1 MRTPTVR
8 LLAASLG
15 LATLLAAL
23 LEAPRARAQN
33 PQDADVL
40 TAPAPPHAWPAS
52 TWRIEAGYRGS
63 YIPDE
68 GFDPFSKDDYLP
80 QLSLTASRTVWTR
93 GRLSFAPGLAWD
105 HGSRSSNARGATT
118 SLSLDRFT
126 IPLEGRLHVDRWGYA
141 FLRLAPGV
149 VAEGVR
155 VQEASGPA
163 PYTKTGVVFATD
175 LSAGYALP
183 LWRLG
188 GPASPARAW
197 LQADGGYGWVAS
209 ERLALTPDVASDDPL
224 RTRGVD
230 LGSIATRGA
239 FFRVGVALSF

>member
-1 MRTPTVR
+1 MRIPIVT
-8 LLAASLG
+8 LLG
-15 LATLLAAL
+15 LVTLLTTTQAL
-23 LEAPRARAQN
+23 AQG
-33 PQDADVL
+33 QDPAQGQADVPVE
-40 TAPAPPHAWPAS
+40 PAHAQAWPSS

-68 GFDPFSKDDYLP
+68 GFDPFSKDDFLP
-80 QLSLTASRTVWTR
+80 QLSLSASRTVWTR

-105 HGSRSSNARGATT
+105 HGSRSSTARGAAT
-118 SLSLDRFT
+118 SLSLDRVT

-141 FLRLAPGV
+141 FVRLAPGV
-149 VAEGVR
+149 VAQGVR
-155 VQEASGPA
+155 VEEVSGPA
-163 PYTKTGVVFATD
+163 PYTKSRALFAAD
-175 LSAGYALP
+175 LSAGYAFP

-209 ERLALTPDVASDDPL
+209 ERLALAPDLAGDDPL

-239 FFRVGVALSF
+239 FFRVGVALTF

>member
-15 LATLLAAL
+15 LAAL
-23 LEAPRARAQN
+23 LTAPRARAQE
-33 PQDADVL
+33 PQEAD
-40 TAPAPPHAWPAS
+40 APAARAQPWPVSAW
-52 TWRIEAGYRGS
+52 RVEAGYRGS
-63 YIPDE
+63 FIPDE

-93 GRLSFAPGLAWD
+93 GRLSFAPGLSWD
-105 HGSRSSNARGATT
+105 HGSRSSNARGAAT

-141 FLRLAPGV
+141 FVRLAPGV
-149 VAEGVR
+149 VVEGVR
-155 VQEASGPA
+155 VQDAAGPA
-163 PYTKTGVVFATD
+163 PYTKSGVVFATD
-175 LSAGYALP
+175 LSAGYAFP

-188 GPASPARAW
+188 RPASPARAW

-224 RTRGVD
+224 RARGVD
-230 LGSIATRGA
+230 LGSVATRGA